1 MITRLFAV
9 SMVVLMIG
17 AIPVAALGQTGPMA
31 ELVVGQGENAQR
43 VQIPVVQTQDKKTWG
58 LGEYDPES
66 GEYMWSTQTDEYSVM
81 ISGIMNPDPS
91 IAYGIAVVDFGAPST
106 FGFFF
111 FTPIV
116 PTGAP
121 NVVTASIVGG
131 LTDFTGDGVSITPF
145 AQPTLQV
152 AEVFAPATNMG
163 VDVGPAFAAGPAAPG
178 SFYGYGPFAAGP
190 IAGPGPG
197 PWTGLATTTAFT
209 LSGGGDVAALTGFAS
224 IELIPEPSTI
234 ALAALACLG
243 IAGMLRRRK

>member
-1 MITRLFAV
+1 
-9 SMVVLMIG
+9 
-17 AIPVAALGQTGPMA
+17 MA
-31 ELVVGQGENAQR
+31 ELVVGEGENAQHIP
-43 VQIPVVQTQDKKTWG
+43 IPVVQSRDKKSWG

-81 ISGIMNPDPS
+81 VSGIMDPDPS
-91 IAYGIAVVDFGAPST
+91 IAYGLAVVDFGAPST
-106 FGFFF
+106 FGFVF

-116 PTGAP
+116 ATGAP
-121 NVVTASIVGG
+121 NVVTASLVGG
-131 LTDFTGDGVSITPF
+131 LTDFTGDGVSIAP
-145 AQPTLQV
+145 ALGQPTLQV

-163 VDVGPAFAAGPAAPG
+163 VDVGPAFAAGAGAAG
-178 SFYGYGPFAAGP
+178 SFYAYGPYAAGP

-197 PWTGLATTTAFT
+197 PWTGLSTSTSFT

-234 ALAALACLG
+234 ALIALAGLG